1 MKKFFRKVLIFLGT
15 VILIIITFF
24 ITYIVRAK
32 SQQRQMTP
40 VETSQVTN
48 DIYAVKD
55 NIVNMFLIKD
65 GSEFIAI
72 DAGQKKR
79 TITNEF
85 QKLGLDPDQVKAVL
99 LTHSDFDH
107 VGAISLYKNAKVY
120 LPEDE
125 EQVINGETGRFLFF
139 GNKLDVKSYKLI
151 DDEVFWIDSVK
162 ILPIPVPGHTPGSTC
177 YIVNNKYLFTGDALR
192 LKAGNIDLFPKFINK
207 NARRAKNSINKLT
220 DLSGVQYIFT
230 AHYGY
235 TDDYKS
241 AVIQWKEQN
250 Q

>member
-1 MKKFFRKVLIFLGT
+1 MKKFFRKVLLFLGA
-15 VILIIITFF
+15 VILIIIAFF
-24 ITYIVRAK
+24 TTYIVRAK

-40 VETSQVTN
+40 VETSQITN

-55 NIVNMFLIKD
+55 GFVNMFLIKD

-79 TITNEF
+79 TIINEF
-85 QKLGLDPDQVKAVL
+85 QKLGTDPDQVKAVL

-107 VGAISLYKNAKVY
+107 VGAISLYKNAQVY

-125 EQVINGETGRFLFF
+125 EQLINGETGRFLFF
-139 GNKLDVKSYKLI
+139 GNKLDVESYTLI
-151 DDEVFWIDSVK
+151 NDEVFWIDSVK
-162 ILPIPVPGHTPGSTC
+162 ILPIPTPGHTPGSTC
-177 YIVNNKYLFTGDALR
+177 YIVNDKYLFTGDALR
-192 LKAGNIDLFPKFINK
+192 LQAGNIDLFPKFINK
-207 NARRAKNSINKLT
+207 NARRAKNSMNKLT
-220 DLSGVQYIFT
+220 DLNGVQYIFT

-250 Q
+250 N

>member
-1 MKKFFRKVLIFLGT
+1 VKKFLRKVLIFLGAI
-15 VILIIITFF
+15 ILIIIAFF
-24 ITYIVRAK
+24 TTYIVRAK

-55 NIVNMFLIKD
+55 GIVNIFLIKD

-79 TITNEF
+79 IIVNEF
-85 QKLGLDPDQVKAVL
+85 QKLGIDPGQVKAVL

-107 VGAISLYKNAKVY
+107 VGAISLYKNAQVY
-120 LPEDE
+120 LPKEE
-125 EQVINGETGRFLFF
+125 EQLINGETGRFLFF

-162 ILPIPVPGHTPGSTC
+162 ILPIPTPGHTPGSTC

-192 LKAGNIDLFPKFINK
+192 LQAGNIDLFPKFINK
-207 NARRAKNSINKLT
+207 NARRAKNSMNKLT
-220 DLSGVQYIFT
+220 DLDGVQYIFT